1 MEDSAP
7 LRVLRPDT
15 GTEEDEEVPEEP
27 GDVVEGHAEEHVD
40 VDGVPGTL
48 ESGECQQYC
57 QRCHQE
63 DGGYCQTCFNEYFMR
78 IGLSL
83 A

>member
-7 LRVLRPDT
+7 LRVLRPHT
-15 GTEEDEEVPEEP
+15 GTEEDEEVPQKP

-48 ESGECQQYC
+48 ESGE
-57 QRCHQE
+57 
-63 DGGYCQTCFNEYFMR
+63 
-78 IGLSL
+78 
-83 A
+83 